1 MSWSPWAS
9 WRRVASARNIWCVGT
24 QFYELHGPLH
34 GPRRPSRDRSSRA
47 RDLSVATRSSG
58 GPWWAARVL
67 CVGGHRTRASGP
79 VCARRARSSFA
90 ARRGTSRSTRSSR
103 AARISTSSASNLHVV
118 LCLPARTRRSSVVS
132 MLTAGSYVAREASD
146 ARGIG
151 RVAWRERRDFA
162 RREFGTPHLI
172 FCSTARRPSA
182 GRRRLRSLHSL
193 VFARVQGWP
202 GRARHLPW
210 WRDHGPPW
218 WTASAPKT
226 PRAQ

>member
-1 MSWSPWAS
+1 M
-9 WRRVASARNIWCVGT
+9 
-24 QFYELHGPLH
+24 
-34 GPRRPSRDRSSRA
+34 
-47 RDLSVATRSSG
+47 
-58 GPWWAARVL
+58 
-67 CVGGHRTRASGP
+67 
-79 VCARRARSSFA
+79 CARRARSSFA
-90 ARRGTSRSTRSSR
+90 ARCDTSRSTRISG

-151 RVAWRERRDFA
+151 RVAWRERRDFV

-202 GRARHLPW
+202 GRARLLPW
-210 WRDHGPPW
+210 WR
-218 WTASAPKT
+218 
-226 PRAQ
+226 PRAAMVDGFGAENAESAVTNCRRFRRSGTPSQAVNGESVNSSLVCIASL

>member
-1 MSWSPWAS
+1 MQATRCTTHTWAS

-24 QFYELHGPLH
+24 QFYVLHGPLH

-47 RDLSVATRSSG
+47 RDLSVATRSSD

-118 LCLPARTRRSSVVS
+118 LCLPARTRSSSVVS
-132 MLTAGSYVAREASD
+132 MLTAGPYVAREASD

-172 FCSTARRPSA
+172 FCSMVLASLFQQYFRQDFLKNSIRPTWV
-182 GRRRLRSLHSL
+182 L
-193 VFARVQGWP
+193 Q
-202 GRARHLPW
+202 
-210 WRDHGPPW
+210 
-218 WTASAPKT
+218 K
-226 PRAQ
+226 